1 MLQLDQGGVLMTEL
15 RKNKGFHPILEEEH
29 PYLFID
35 SCMQAW
41 PDADYGIAHR
51 HGVTAYAV
59 TGWMPHASLSGALEG
74 LMFWHLVAREHP
86 KVVVAESA
94 ADIRRAD
101 DEGRAAF
108 IIAAQGGDFIGD
120 KLHRIEAF
128 YRLGLR
134 ILIPAYN
141 ATNRICGGCLD
152 RTGAGLTR
160 FGERV
165 VEECNRLGLL
175 MDLSHLGRRASL
187 EIAAR
192 SEQPAVFT
200 HSNVKAL
207 VDSPRNIDD
216 EQIRACAAAGGV
228 VGLAPFGPFV
238 LKKGQTGWPDLD
250 DFIDHIDHVADLTG
264 STAHIGIG
272 TDMSLGTYPLH
283 GEDPWGE
290 PDYPPFSDS
299 YSEVVTGDVRSPMR
313 ALRDF
318 NSYPQVVNLIDRLGE
333 RGYAEDDIGRILGEN
348 YLRVFEQVWK

>member
-1 MLQLDQGGVLMTEL
+1 MTDV
-15 RKNKGFHPILEEEH
+15 RANKGFHPILEEEH

-41 PDADYGIAHR
+41 PDADYDIAHR

-59 TGWMPHASLSGALEG
+59 TGWMPHASLSEALEG
-74 LMFWHLVAREHP
+74 LMMWHLVARKHP
-86 KVVVAESA
+86 NMLVAESA
-94 ADIRRAD
+94 ADIRRAKE
-101 DEGRAAF
+101 EGRAAF
-108 IIAAQGGDFIGD
+108 IIAAQGGNFIAD
-120 KLHRIEAF
+120 RLHRIEAF

-141 ATNRICGGCLD
+141 ATNLICDGCLD
-152 RTGAGLTR
+152 RTDGGLTR
-160 FGERV
+160 FGVRV

-175 MDLSHLGRRASL
+175 LDLSHLGRRASM

-192 SEQPAVFT
+192 SDQAVVFT
-200 HSNVKAL
+200 HSNAKAL

-216 EQIRACAAAGGV
+216 KQIRVCAEAGGV
-228 VGLAPFGPFV
+228 IGLAPFGPFV
-238 LKKGQTGWPDLD
+238 LKRNQEEWPDLD

-283 GEDPWGE
+283 EEDPWGE
-290 PDYPPFSDS
+290 PDYPPFSEN

-318 NSYPQVVNLIDRLGE
+318 NTYPQVVNLIERLAA
-333 RGYAEDDIGRILGEN
+333 RGYGEGDIQNILGEN
-348 YLRVFEQVWK
+348 YLRVFGEVWK